1 MKDTPKTHERRTNH
15 FRRCAQGEIRH
26 NSLRSA
32 CAALG
37 TYCVFAL
44 HCALE
49 MKGGH

>member
-1 MKDTPKTHERRTNH
+1 MRTPNINERRSNH
-15 FRRCAQGEIRH
+15 FRRRVQGEIRH

-44 HCALE
+44 HTALE

>member
-1 MKDTPKTHERRTNH
+1 MKTMPTSIRAPRDH
-15 FRRCAQGEIRH
+15 FRRYVQGESRH

-32 CAALG
+32 RASLG

-49 MKGGH
+49 MKGRH